1 MYELV
6 IVSKISETEGL
17 LSRVEKTLK
26 DANATE
32 VKIEKLGKKILAYP
46 IKKQTE
52 ADYIML
58 NFEAEGK
65 AIADISDMLRL
76 EQEALLRHILLK
88 KKIRKAPRRRHALK
102 KVVEEKKVEVPIVT
116 VVTTKVT
123 SKVAK
128 VSQPKAGR
136 PLDEKVLGASRVTK
150 AKIVKSDKK
159 KAKIEKKEKK

>member
-1 MYELV
+1 M
-6 IVSKISETEGL
+6 IVSKISESEGL

-32 VKIEKLGKKILAYP
+32 VKIEKLGKKLLAYP

-65 AIADISDMLRL
+65 AIAEISEMLRL

-88 KKIRKAPRRRHALK
+88 KKIRKAPRRRHAAK
-102 KVVEEKKVEVPIVT
+102 RAQEEKKVEVPTVT
-116 VVTTKVT
+116 VVTKT
-123 SKVAK
+123 SKVTK
-128 VSQPKAGR
+128 EIVVKTKEKAS
-136 PLDEKVLGASRVTK
+136 KSKKASKTTLHSRSGQ
-150 AKIVKSDKK
+150 AKI
-159 KAKIEKKEKK
+159 KKEKVKSKK

>member
-6 IVSKISETEGL
+6 IVSKISESEGL

-65 AIADISDMLRL
+65 AIAEISDMLRL

-102 KVVEEKKVEVPIVT
+102 KVVEEKKVEVPKVT
-116 VVTTKVT
+116 VVTKT
-123 SKVAK
+123 S
-128 VSQPKAGR
+128 
-136 PLDEKVLGASRVTK
+136 ENKVLGVPNKAKTTKVLPAGKAGKRLTTK
-150 AKIVKSDKK
+150 AIKKETKVKGKAKK
-159 KAKIEKKEKK
+159 KII

>member
-1 MYELV
+1 M

-26 DANATE
+26 DANATDL
-32 VKIEKLGKKILAYP
+32 KIEKLGKKILAYP

-65 AIADISDMLRL
+65 VISDISDMLRL

-116 VVTTKVT
+116 VVTTKVISDPSKKLRT
-123 SKVAK
+123 SKGK
-128 VSQPKAGR
+128 
-136 PLDEKVLGASRVTK
+136 
-150 AKIVKSDKK
+150 VKSDKK
-159 KAKIEKKEKK
+159 KATSKKQATSKKKGKK

>member
-6 IVSKISETEGL
+6 IVSKVSETEGL

-26 DANATE
+26 DAEATE
-32 VKIEKLGKKILAYP
+32 VKIEKLGKKLLAYP

-76 EQEALLRHILLK
+76 EQEALLRHILLR
-88 KKIRKAPRRRHALK
+88 KKIRKTPRRRHATK
-102 KVVEEKKVEVPIVT
+102 RVQEEKKVETPKVT
-116 VVTTKVT
+116 VVTKKATSTPAKALDAKKTK
-123 SKVAK
+123 KV
-128 VSQPKAGR
+128 VN
-136 PLDEKVLGASRVTK
+136 TK
-150 AKIVKSDKK
+150 TETKKKIVSKK
-159 KAKIEKKEKK
+159 GKK

>member
-1 MYELV
+1 M

-26 DANATE
+26 DANATDL
-32 VKIEKLGKKILAYP
+32 KIEKLGKKILAYP

-65 AIADISDMLRL
+65 VISDISDMLRL

-116 VVTTKVT
+116 VVTTKVI
-123 SKVAK
+123 SEKK
-128 VSQPKAGR
+128 VSTPIKSGSNEAKTTKVLPAGKAGKR
-136 PLDEKVLGASRVTK
+136 LTTKVGKKETKVKGK
-150 AKIVKSDKK
+150 AKKK
-159 KAKIEKKEKK
+159 